1 MTNAR
6 KNALLVA
13 AEPDMTGRGLE
24 PAHHSDGARILYLV
38 GCIAAIYGAY
48 LSAQWAVTTA
58 GIPIDLTAGSGVGEV
73 LFLVIILVCC
83 YLFTRYVWGQSVS
96 GFFLAYVHA
105 WRKTLRGFA
114 VCAGLTF
121 VVALTWFVF
130 IFAIGGAQWSSA
142 AWAEVDW
149 NTLRVV
155 LRRSLV
161 AIVLA
166 STEELVFRGIA
177 FKYLIGAGGRVAV
190 VRAIVVSSVIFSLSH
205 HFQDPEYWLDVGA
218 IGLFVGLFLIGVL
231 LCLVYYVTN
240 SLACAIGVHSGLI
253 WFAVLKKTEVLQLI
267 PSGWTVSN
275 AFDPRAQPATWL
287 LFVLLSVVIFGLRH
301 RLHRAFAVESL
312 DPSAPWATRNQP
324 ATRRERAFVF
334 GGVAACIVAV
344 LAVQAQT
351 DWSRRQSGFAKY
363 QTAVAGFE
371 AAAAG
376 NVDIE
381 AAARDAKF
389 HPASDI
395 RLGVKEFKRRP
406 DGKVEIGGWAGTPVG
421 DGTPLILFVLA
432 GGKTVLH
439 VETAG
444 TDPDAAQ
451 VLALTDAGASN
462 IKFAGSFACTAGE
475 PIRIVTTTS
484 RRTYS
489 VQFRPCP

>member
-1 MTNAR
+1 MQSKNRRRGNRHRIERIPLQIAR
-6 KNALLVA
+6 PRAFPRLLPFAIEEDNDEREEKCTLLVA

-24 PAHHSDGARILYLV
+24 PARHSDGARILYLV

-58 GIPIDLTAGSGVGEV
+58 DIPIDLTAGSGVGEV

-83 YLFTRYVWGQSVS
+83 YLFTGYVWGQSVS
-96 GFFLAYVHA
+96 GFFLAYVRA

-114 VCAGLTF
+114 ACAGLTF
-121 VVALTWFVF
+121 VIALAWFAF

-218 IGLFVGLFLIGVL
+218 IGLFIGLFLIGVL

-287 LFVLLSVVIFGLRH
+287 LFILLSVVIFGLRH
-301 RLHRAFAVESL
+301 RLHGAFAVESL
-312 DPSAPWATRNQP
+312 DPSAPWATRSLAAP
-324 ATRRERAFVF
+324 RRERAFVF
-334 GGVAACIVAV
+334 GGVVACIVAAPRRAGADRLV
-344 LAVQAQT
+344 AATGALSPSIRRPSPL
-351 DWSRRQSGFAKY
+351 SRRQQPPTPISRPPR
-363 QTAVAGFE
+363 
-371 AAAAG
+371 AAP
-376 NVDIE
+376 NSS
-381 AAARDAKF
+381 
-389 HPASDI
+389 P
-395 RLGVKEFKRRP
+395 RP
-406 DGKVEIGGWAGTPVG
+406 ISVWA
-421 DGTPLILFVLA
+421 
-432 GGKTVLH
+432 
-439 VETAG
+439 
-444 TDPDAAQ
+444 
-451 VLALTDAGASN
+451 
-462 IKFAGSFACTAGE
+462 
-475 PIRIVTTTS
+475 
-484 RRTYS
+484 
-489 VQFRPCP
+489 